1 MAQKAETAVE
11 RRVGYEYRPEWV
23 SGVIAGLVGGA
34 VMGVLFSV
42 LTPPVIEAGIPALF
56 GLSGGLAGWLVHM
69 SLSAVFGVGFA
80 ALVTLTPLSKD
91 TDTPLQ
97 LVGAGLLYGA
107 VLWIVA
113 AAVVMPLWLTAVG
126 FPMAP
131 PLPNLDAMSLVGHL
145 AFGTVVGLF
154 YSYA

>member
-1 MAQKAETAVE
+1 MAQEAKTTVE
-11 RRVGYEYRPEWV
+11 RGRVYRKRREWV
-23 SGVIAGLVGGA
+23 SGAAAGLAGGA

-42 LTPPVIEAGIPALF
+42 LVPPVIEAGIPALF
-56 GLSGGLAGWLVHM
+56 GLSGGLAGWVVHM

-91 TDTPLQ
+91 TDAPLQ

-113 AAVVMPLWLTAVG
+113 AAIVMPLWLTAVG

-154 YSYA
+154 YSYV